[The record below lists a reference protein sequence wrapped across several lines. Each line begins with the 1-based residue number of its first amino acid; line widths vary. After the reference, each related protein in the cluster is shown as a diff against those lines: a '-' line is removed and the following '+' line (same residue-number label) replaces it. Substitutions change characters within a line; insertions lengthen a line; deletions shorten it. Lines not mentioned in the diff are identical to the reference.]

1 MMKPTPES
9 DRRAIRRKQALERSD
24 MTGEVFDAAFT
35 RLHGNLYVERTAIL
49 PPRERIAVTARCAPD
64 DVVVGGIAA
73 KIMHGGLWHDGDF
86 TIELLRGPDAGNRPG
101 RGRTVA
107 RRTGLTPDDVVEI
120 DGIAVTSV
128 VRTAF
133 DLGRVGPPWRALGHL
148 DDLARA
154 TGFGLDEVRRHAE
167 RFAGHRGVRQLREL
181 IPLVD
186 GDAESPPESWVRLLM
201 HRSELPTP
209 ELQIEVAD
217 DDGQIFARIDLG
229 YVGPMIAIE
238 FDGADFHTSPAQ
250 RARDGARDARLRE
263 LGWIIIR
270 IDADRLRTDPWGVV
284 MEIERALRSRGGYF

>member
-1 MMKPTPES
+1 MTTPTPES
-9 DRRAIRRKQALERSD
+9 DRRVVRRKQSLARSD
-24 MTGEVFDAAFT
+24 MTAEMFDAAFA
-35 RLHGNLYVERTAIL
+35 RLHGNEYVERTAIL
-49 PPRERIAVTARCAPD
+49 TPRERIALTRRCAPG

-73 KIMHGGLWHDGDF
+73 KILHGGLWYDGDF
-86 TIELLRGPDAGNRPG
+86 TIELVRGPEAGNRPG
-101 RGRTVA
+101 RGRKVL
-107 RRTGLTPDDVVEI
+107 RRAGLLPDDVVAI
-120 DGIAVTSV
+120 DEVAVTSV

-154 TGFGLDEVRRHAE
+154 TGFEPDAVRHYAE
-167 RFAGHRGVRQLREL
+167 RFDGHRGIRQLRQIL
-181 IPLVD
+181 PLVD

-201 HRSELPTP
+201 HRSELPAP

-217 DDGQIFARIDLG
+217 DDGRIFARIDLG
-229 YVGPMIAIE
+229 YVRPKIAIE

-250 RARDGARDARLRE
+250 RARDETRDARLRE

-270 IDADRLRTDPWGVV
+270 IDAARLRTDPWGVV